1 MLLSE
6 IDGFE
11 TKVFMFVK
19 FIKKE
24 WIDSFLDGNMYMN
37 NFKYFI
43 DQENSDS
50 VKGQGDAFE
59 GAHVIKFLN
68 ATAYTLDENGSEIKL
83 ADVES
88 AALIERDPKVNKFPM
103 FCLTCLGSH
112 DYIVLEKTE
121 NIIKF
126 KLNIPEEDKNK
137 IKDTFN
143 ADIALVSISPFTFIS
158 RFRKVAE
165 KLGCLCAHVRY
176 EDFKVYDTLKREN
189 FIKGTADILF
199 SKEVSLSYQKEFR
212 FVLSDVQSDVPFN
225 LELGNLRDIF
235 TPIDINDFFDETYIM
250 VKK

>member
-24 WIDSFLDGNMYMN
+24 WVDSFLDGNMYMN

-158 RFRKVAE
+158 RFRKVAR
-165 KLGCLCAHVRY
+165 V
-176 EDFKVYDTLKREN
+176 
-189 FIKGTADILF
+189 
-199 SKEVSLSYQKEFR
+199 
-212 FVLSDVQSDVPFN
+212 
-225 LELGNLRDIF
+225 
-235 TPIDINDFFDETYIM
+235 
-250 VKK
+250 